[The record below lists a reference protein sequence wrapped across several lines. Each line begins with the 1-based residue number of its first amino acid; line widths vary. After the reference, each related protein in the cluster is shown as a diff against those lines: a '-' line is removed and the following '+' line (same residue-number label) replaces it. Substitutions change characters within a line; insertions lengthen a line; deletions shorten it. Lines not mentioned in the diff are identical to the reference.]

1 MLRRGH
7 HRLVGLLRGGDRV
20 LIVLLILS
28 VAGTGFCIWAEAHPP
43 RSPQPVPVQTPTP
56 VTVVIDDDDGDPPT
70 VVQIKRG

>member
-1 MLRRGH
+1 
-7 HRLVGLLRGGDRV
+7 V

-28 VAGTGFCIWAEAHPP
+28 VVGTGYCIWAEAHPP
-43 RSPQPVPVQTPTP
+43 RSPQPVPVPVQTPTP